1 MIGAEIME
9 DVRKLKENIEELKET
24 ALIVRDLESRYELA
38 VALLQLNEIEP
49 IPEAELEY
57 IRLRYNLNTGIWLT
71 AELKM
76 KGFK

>member
-1 MIGAEIME
+1 ME

-38 VALLQLNEIEP
+38 VALLRLNEIEP

-76 KGFK
+76 KGF

>member
-1 MIGAEIME
+1 ME

-76 KGFK
+76 KGF

>member
-1 MIGAEIME
+1 ME